1 MRESPFFRGPGPGL
15 HSSWMSEI
23 LLEGA
28 DPYGHQPQGVL
39 HLVTGLRG
47 GGGDELHADL
57 EDIVSVAVIAIC
69 RAFAEE
75 FSGVEFGGN
84 VLQFAERHVRNA
96 ERHANLD
103 VGVSIVDVLDDDVVE
118 VSLLLELDVAGLTI
132 IGNDHT
138 MTIGS
143 EYNGTGYVINV
154 LASDVTIDNVN
165 IIVTEDKTGVYVIEA
180 GNVTSTGFTFKNSS
194 IKGEKWNADSETN
207 ASVAI
212 GVNLSTEG
220 TANNCEFTDCYT
232 PIYVNASSV
241 TLNEIKFNSGI
252 TFGVDVSAE
261 KLNNLTLVKTEN
273 WDKANLDFTD
283 AGSVDITDVRTKFA
297 DSGIEVRPSATV

>member
-1 MRESPFFRGPGPGL
+1 MKKILIALLAAAMLFAFTACDDDNGPSFRE
-15 HSSWMSEI
+15 
-23 LLEGA
+23 
-28 DPYGHQPQGVL
+28 
-39 HLVTGLRG
+39 
-47 GGGDELHADL
+47 
-57 EDIVSVAVIAIC
+57 
-69 RAFAEE
+69 
-75 FSGVEFGGN
+75 
-84 VLQFAERHVRNA
+84 VRNFSELKGA
-96 ERHANLD
+96 VEAGEKNIALA
-103 VGVSIVDVLDDDVVE
+103 DDIDIE
-118 VSLLLELDVAGLTI
+118 ENLELDVAGLTI